1 VSSSAEPRSSAGSR
15 STAVLPDDI
24 RLGPVRLRVA
34 SVARSAAWLE
44 RVLGLRPLGDPGGRA
59 AFGGADTGPLVELR
73 EHASARPVPH
83 GGRPGL
89 YHYAILL
96 PGRAELGRFLS
107 HLDRNGIEHADADHL
122 VSEAIYL
129 TDPDGLTVEVYADR
143 PREAWQRRGDEI
155 VLATLPLDHAGLYEA
170 GAGASW
176 QGLPLGTRMGHVHHY
191 VGDLAAAE
199 RFYVEGLGFAVMMRL
214 QRSALFISAA
224 GYHHHVGLNTWAA
237 GRVPAG
243 PDDAGLDEW
252 TLIVPGGDART
263 AAEHRLERLGVA
275 IGPAAGSFTATD
287 PWGITVRVSGA

>member
-59 AFGGADTGPLVELR
+59 AF
-73 EHASARPVPH
+73 